1 MNEDMMKKDLI
12 LYHTKGEVWATGDN
26 VCFHRDYLNIIPI
39 ARVKTER
46 GGAIG
51 EIVEII
57 KTNET
62 ILVYVDWGDDDE
74 DTPDLVNIINLEK
87 LK

>member
-12 LYHTKGEVWATGDN
+12 LYHTKGEVWATGDR
-26 VCFHRDYLNIIPI
+26 VCFHIDYLNMITYGPLKI
-39 ARVKTER
+39 KR
-46 GGAIG
+46 GGTQG

-57 KTNET
+57 QTEET
-62 ILVYVDWGDDDE
+62 ILVYVDWDDDV
-74 DTPDLVNIINLEK
+74 DTPDIVNIINLEK